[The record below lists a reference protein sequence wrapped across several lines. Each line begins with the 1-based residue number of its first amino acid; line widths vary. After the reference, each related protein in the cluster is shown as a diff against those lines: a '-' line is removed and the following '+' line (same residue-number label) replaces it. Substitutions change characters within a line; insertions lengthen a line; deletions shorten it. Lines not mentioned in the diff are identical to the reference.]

1 MREGDGFDVEAH
13 TIFVTLAGSQ
23 AHGTAREG
31 SDVDMRGVCVAPLS
45 TRLSLFHAFEQRE
58 GPLEGALADAVRAR
72 VAAHPSAARGLA
84 VKTEAVIFDVAKLL
98 RLAVQANPNALEI
111 LFADER
117 DWLHETPAWRAL
129 HAARHGFL
137 TKKVQATFL
146 GYALAQL
153 KRIETHR
160 GWVRSPPTRA
170 PDRAEFGLPA
180 QGALTRDDVN
190 RIEAAIGARLRSY
203 GVDDVEMPK
212 PTRLLVEERMAAFQA
227 DALAAREDEL
237 EDRTRAVATRAMGLP
252 DEVVAALEAE
262 KKYRRA
268 MKHWESYRTWKANR
282 NPARAALEAR
292 YGYDTKHAMH
302 LVRLMRMGI
311 EALETGELRVRR
323 LDAEEL
329 IAIRDGALSFEA
341 LRAEASALA
350 ARMKE
355 AALTTRLPSDVD
367 EAAVDRLALALMRE
381 EA

>member
-1 MREGDGFDVEAH
+1 MSGPGFDVEAR

-31 SDVDMRGVCVAPLS
+31 SDVDLRGVCVAPLS
-45 TRLSLFHAFEQRE
+45 IRLSLFHGFEQRE
-58 GPLEGALADAVRAR
+58 GPLEGALADAIRAR
-72 VAAHPSAARGLA
+72 VAAHPSASRGLG
-84 VKTEAVIFDVAKLL
+84 VKTEAVVFDVAKLL

-117 DWLHETPAWRAL
+117 DWLHETLPWRAL
-129 HAARHGFL
+129 HDARYGFL

-160 GWVRSPPTRA
+160 AWVRSPPTHR
-170 PDRAEFGLPA
+170 PERQEFGLPA
-180 QGALTRDDVN
+180 QGALSRDDVN
-190 RIEAAIGARLRSY
+190 RIEAAIAPRLRGY

-212 PTRLLVEERMAAFQA
+212 PTRVLVEERMTAFYA

-237 EDRTRAVATRAMGLP
+237 EDRTRAVATHAMGLP
-252 DEVVAALEAE
+252 EDVVTALEAE

-268 MKHWESYRTWKANR
+268 MKRWESYRTWKVNR

-292 YGYDTKHAMH
+292 FGYDTKHAMH

-311 EALETGELRVRR
+311 EALETGELHVRR
-323 LDAEEL
+323 PDAEEL

-341 LRAEASALA
+341 LREEASALA
-350 ARMKE
+350 ARMKD
-355 AALTTRLPSDVD
+355 AAVTTRLPSDVD
-367 EAAVDRLALALMRE
+367 EAAVDRLALALMHE
-381 EA
+381 ER